1 MEFTDWFKRWLRK
14 HPLREPPSFD
24 QARYTADVMKR
35 VKDLAPSSA
44 RQYETRSMI
53 FSWPRLV
60 FGGLSLALMAV
71 LVVFATAS
79 YTGRRL
85 AKEVT
90 REAQILAELGEPVAS
105 SESDTEEIALDIQA
119 ADNLMLAEA
128 TKSDDQWIQETFQL
142 LDQLGE
148 DPRTGNSNGSSDEDW
163 LDELQ
168 MLDNNEP
175 SSSS

>member
-24 QARYTADVMKR
+24 RVRYTADVMDR
-35 VKDLAPSSA
+35 IKDLASSYA
-44 RQYETRSMI
+44 EQYENRS
-53 FSWPRLV
+53 FVVSWPRFV
-60 FGGLSLALMAV
+60 FGGLSVALMAV
-71 LVVFATAS
+71 LVVLATAS
-79 YTGRRL
+79 YTSRRL

-90 REAQILAELGEPVAS
+90 REAQVLAGLGEPVAS

-119 ADNLMLAEA
+119 ADNLVLAEA
-128 TKSDDQWIQETFQL
+128 TKSDDQWLQETFQL

-148 DPRTGNSNGSSDEDW
+148 DPKTGNTNESSDEDW

-168 MLDNNEP
+168 MLDDNEL